1 MTGKIIKFYE
11 RKPLRSFIFVMLLIG
26 LSMNFSSCSSSGS
39 NRTLSDN
46 PESAYMLA
54 KSSYDKKDYLDA
66 IDEFSLIKLKFSG
79 TSVMDKTI
87 FYLAM
92 SYFKNDEFIL
102 AVYEFETI
110 IRSYPTS
117 PLVEEATFYT
127 AMCYYNLSP
136 DYSLDQ
142 TYTKLALASFQDF
155 TELYPNGK
163 NRALA
168 EAKAGELKNKL
179 AYKAFKSAEMYYDL
193 GSYKSSIVYYD
204 YVLNEFFESDY
215 ADDALYGKIQAL
227 IKKKQ
232 LPEAAKEIERFEKR
246 FPGSPL
252 LKNVKSLKNKT
263 SSTL

>member
-1 MTGKIIKFYE
+1 MFFEVIQT
-11 RKPLRSFIFVMLLIG
+11 RSFLFAVLLS
-26 LSMNFSSCSSSGS
+26 LSIIFSSCSSSGS
-39 NRTLSDN
+39 KRILSDN

-54 KSSYDKKDYLDA
+54 KSTYDKKEYLDA

-79 TSVMDKTI
+79 SNIIDKAI

-92 SYFKNDEFIL
+92 SYYKNDEYIL

-110 IRSYPTS
+110 LKSYPTS

-127 AMCYYNLSP
+127 AMCYYKLSP
-136 DYSLDQ
+136 DFSLDQ
-142 TYTKLALASFQDF
+142 TYTKYALSSFQDY
-155 TELYPNGK
+155 TEIYPKGK

-168 EAKAGELKNKL
+168 DAKIKELKNKL
-179 AYKAFKSAEMYYDL
+179 AYKAYNSAEMYYDL
-193 GSYKSSIVYYD
+193 GNYKSSIVYYD
-204 YVLNEFFESDY
+204 YVLNEFFESEY

-232 LPEAAKEIERFEKR
+232 LTEAAKEIDRFEKR
-246 FPGSPL
+246 FPGSL
-252 LKNVKSLKNKT
+252 LLPSVKSLKSKT

>member
-1 MTGKIIKFYE
+1 MTEEIIKFFE
-11 RKPLRSFIFVMLLIG
+11 RSRVVSISIMLLIC
-26 LSMNFSSCSSSGS
+26 LSILFSSCSSSGS
-39 NRTLSDN
+39 KRTLSDN
-46 PESAYMLA
+46 PESAFLLA
-54 KSSYDKKDYLDA
+54 KSSYDKKEYLDA

-79 TSVMDKTI
+79 SSIMDKAI

-127 AMCYYNLSP
+127 AMCYYKLSP
-136 DYSLDQ
+136 DFSLDQ
-142 TYTKLALASFQDF
+142 AYTKLALASFLDYM
-155 TELYPNGK
+155 ELYPSGK

-168 EAKAGELKNKL
+168 DARSKEMKNKL
-179 AYKAFKSAEMYYDL
+179 AYKAFKSADMYFDL
-193 GSYKSSIVYYD
+193 GNYKSSLVYYD
-204 YVLNEFFESDY
+204 YVLNEFFESEY

-232 LPEAAKEIERFEKR
+232 LSEAATEIERFEKR
-246 FPGSPL
+246 FPRSPL
-252 LKNVKSLKNKT
+252 LKNVKSLKTKT